1 MTDAL
6 GTDRVSGPR
15 TGPGTVEL
23 WKAPDRLWRYRFLHS
38 EGVVI
43 RSNRSF
49 VAQEEAVASAALAY
63 PGVRIIELSEPPDA
77 GQSPHPWKKL
87 AIFSMITGGTGLI
100 VVTVA
105 KLFLFIRRL
114 AKRGQRVMGWVN
126 IAANLRRRDR
136 S

>member
-77 GQSPHPWKKL
+77 GQSPHPWRKL

-105 KLFLFIRRL
+105 KLLLFMRRL
-114 AKRGQRVMGWVN
+114 ARRMKQLAESIG
-126 IAANLRRRDR
+126 IAADYARRKR
-136 S
+136 

>member
-63 PGVRIIELSEPPDA
+63 PGVRIIELSEPPDS
-77 GQSPHPWKKL
+77 GQSPHPWRKL

-100 VVTVA
+100 VVTAA
-105 KLFLFIRRL
+105 KLLLFMRHLARRMKQL
-114 AKRGQRVMGWVN
+114 AESIG
-126 IAANLRRRDR
+126 IAADYARRKR
-136 S
+136 

>member
-1 MTDAL
+1 MEAL

-23 WKAPDRLWRYRFLHS
+23 WKAPDRLWRYRFLHP

-77 GQSPHPWKKL
+77 GQSPHPWRKL
-87 AIFSMITGGTGLI
+87 ALVAIVTGGVGLI
-100 VVTVA
+100 VIALA
-105 KLFLFIRRL
+105 KILLFVRRL
-114 AKRGQRVMGWVN
+114 ARRVKQLAESIGIPDHARRKR
-126 IAANLRRRDR
+126 
-136 S
+136 